1 MKQAIDPLD
10 HSWWIASRSAG
21 VVAFVAVALSVI
33 FGLMMAN
40 GLLRDRNR
48 LMLGLH
54 EYTALAGLIAI
65 AVHGITLLGDPWMHP
80 DA

>member
-1 MKQAIDPLD
+1 MTQPIDPLD

-40 GLLRDRNR
+40 GLAARRAT
-48 LMLGLH
+48 G
-54 EYTALAGLIAI
+54 
-65 AVHGITLLGDPWMHP
+65 
-80 DA
+80 